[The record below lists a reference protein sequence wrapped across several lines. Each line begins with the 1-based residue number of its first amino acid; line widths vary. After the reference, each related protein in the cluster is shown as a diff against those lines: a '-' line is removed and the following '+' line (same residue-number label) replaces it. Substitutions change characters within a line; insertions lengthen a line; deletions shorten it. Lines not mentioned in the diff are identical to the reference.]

1 MALSVPKT
9 MFQHMLKEGA
19 KHFSGRDEAVY
30 RNISACR
37 QFTQITR
44 SSLGPNGMNKMVV
57 NHLEKLFVTNDAA
70 TIIKELEVCM
80 IFDLGDF
87 GISSDLCDTIVVV
100 THTKVNSIPK
110 VNNTKVNLP
119 RELRYQGVCGHTRN
133 TLPRSILH
141 GLSPPEVIE
150 GFEKAC
156 KKALEILPDLSCS
169 SLSDLRNSEE
179 VAKALKTAV
188 GSKQYGN
195 EDFLSELI
203 TKACVSILPEKS
215 PFNVD
220 NVRVAK
226 ILGSGIHSSEVVS
239 GMVFKREVEGDV
251 KALRDAKIVA
261 FSCPLDSMNTET
273 KGTVLIR
280 NAEELKNFSKGEE
293 EQLEK
298 EIKSIV
304 DTGVNCIVSG
314 GKVGEMA
321 LHFCNKFNILV
332 VRLTSKFDLRRLCR
346 SVGAI
351 ILPKFTT
358 PTAEEI
364 GHCDEIRVSEI
375 GGTSVTIFK
384 QEREETAVS
393 TVVIRGSTENIMDD
407 VERAVDDGVN
417 TFKALTRDDRFVPG
431 AGATEI
437 ELAKQISSFGETCA
451 GLEQY
456 AIQKF
461 AESLEIIP
469 RTLAENAGVKATEV
483 ISKLYAAHQGG
494 DKNAGFDNEG
504 GGAAVKDAVK
514 AGILDLYLVK
524 YWALKFAT
532 DAAVTILR
540 VDQIIMSKPAG
551 GPKPKDNPNW
561 DED

>member
-1 MALSVPKT
+1 MALPVPKT

-19 KHFSGRDEAVY
+19 KHYSGLDEAVF
-30 RNISACR
+30 RNITACR
-37 QFTQITR
+37 HLTQITR

-70 TIIKELEVCM
+70 TIIKELEVQHPAAKM
-80 IFDLGDF
+80 LVLASQMQEQEIGDGTNF
-87 GISSDLCDTIVVV
+87 VLVFAGALLDAAE
-100 THTKVNSIPK
+100 
-110 VNNTKVNLP
+110 
-119 RELRYQGVCGHTRN
+119 ELLRM
-133 TLPRSILH
+133 

-150 GFEKAC
+150 GYEKAC
-156 KKALEILPDLSCS
+156 KKALDTLPDLTCS
-169 SLSDLRNSEE
+169 SLKDLRDSDE
-179 VAKALKTAV
+179 VAKALKTAI

-203 TKACVSILPEKS
+203 TKACVSILPEKT

-226 ILGSGIHSSEVVS
+226 ILGAGIHNSEVIQ

-261 FSCPLDSMNTET
+261 FSCPLDSLATET

-280 NAEELKNFSKGEE
+280 NAEELKSFSKGEE

-298 EIKSIV
+298 QIKSIV
-304 DTGVNCIVSG
+304 DAGVNCIVTG
-314 GKVGEMA
+314 GKVAEMA

-332 VRLTSKFDLRRLCR
+332 VRLNSKFDLRRLCR
-346 SVGAI
+346 SVGAT

-358 PTAEEI
+358 PTSEEI
-364 GHCDEIRVSEI
+364 GRCDEIKVSEI

-393 TVVIRGSTENIMDD
+393 TIVIRGSTENIMDD
-407 VERAVDDGVN
+407 IERAVDDGVN

-437 ELAKQISSFGETCA
+437 ELAKLISTYGETCA

-461 AESLEIIP
+461 AESLEVIP
-469 RTLAENAGVKATEV
+469 RTLAENAGVKATEL

-504 GGAAVKDAVK
+504 SGAAVKDAVK
-514 AGILDLYLVK
+514 AGILDLYIVK

-532 DAAVTILR
+532 DAAVTVLR

>member
-1 MALSVPKT
+1 MALPVPKT

-19 KHFSGRDEAVY
+19 KHYSGLDEAVF
-30 RNISACR
+30 RNITACR

-70 TIIKELEVCM
+70 TIIKELEVQHPAAKM
-80 IFDLGDF
+80 LVLASQMQEQEVGDGTNF
-87 GISSDLCDTIVVV
+87 VLVFAGALLDAAE
-100 THTKVNSIPK
+100 
-110 VNNTKVNLP
+110 
-119 RELRYQGVCGHTRN
+119 ELLRM
-133 TLPRSILH
+133 
-141 GLSPPEVIE
+141 GLSPPEVIQ
-150 GFEKAC
+150 GYEKAC
-156 KKALEILPDLSCS
+156 KKALEILPELSCS
-169 SLSDLRNSEE
+169 GLSDMRDKEE
-179 VAKALKTAV
+179 VIKALKTAV

-195 EDFLSELI
+195 EDFLAKII
-203 TKACVSILPEKS
+203 TEACVSVLPEKT

-226 ILGSGIHSSEVVS
+226 ILGSGLHSSEVVQ
-239 GMVFKREVEGDV
+239 GMVFKREVEGDINS
-251 KALRDAKIVA
+251 LQNAKIVA
-261 FSCPLDSMNTET
+261 FSCPLDAMTTET

-280 NAEELKNFSKGEE
+280 NAEELKSFSKGEE

-298 EIKSIV
+298 QIKAIV
-304 DTGVNCIVSG
+304 DTGVNCIVTG
-314 GKVGEMA
+314 GKVAEMA

-346 SVGAI
+346 SVGAT

-358 PTAEEI
+358 PTSEEI
-364 GHCDEIRVSEI
+364 GYCDEIKVAEI

-407 VERAVDDGVN
+407 IERAIDDGVN

-456 AIQKF
+456 AIKSF
-461 AESLEIIP
+461 ADSLEVIP
-469 RTLAENAGVKATEV
+469 KTLAENAGVKATEV
-483 ISKLYAAHQGG
+483 ISKLYAAHQAG
-494 DKNAGFDNEG
+494 DKNAGFDNES
-504 GGAAVKDAVK
+504 GGAAIKDAVK

-532 DAAVTILR
+532 DAAVTVLR

>member
-1 MALSVPKT
+1 VRERHICNMALPVPKT
-9 MFQHMLKEGA
+9 MLQHMLKDGA
-19 KHFSGRDEAVY
+19 KHYSGLDEAVF
-30 RNISACR
+30 RNITACR
-37 QFTQITR
+37 HLTQITR

-70 TIIKELEVCM
+70 TIIKELEVQHPAAKM
-80 IFDLGDF
+80 LVLASQMQEQEIGD
-87 GISSDLCDTIVVV
+87 GT
-100 THTKVNSIPK
+100 
-110 VNNTKVNLP
+110 NLVLVFSGALLDAAE
-119 RELRYQGVCGHTRN
+119 ELLRM
-133 TLPRSILH
+133 

-150 GFEKAC
+150 GYEKAC
-156 KKALEILPDLSCS
+156 KKALEILPDLTCS
-169 SLSDLRNSEE
+169 SLIDLRDSEE
-179 VAKALKTAV
+179 VSKGLKTAI

-220 NVRVAK
+220 NVRVTK
-226 ILGSGIHSSEVVS
+226 ILGCGVHSSEVIQ

-251 KALRDAKIVA
+251 KALKDAKIVA
-261 FSCPLDSMNTET
+261 FSCPLDSMATET

-280 NAEELKNFSKGEE
+280 NADELKSFSKGEE

-298 EIKSIV
+298 QIKSIV
-304 DTGVNCIVSG
+304 GTGVNCIVSG

-321 LHFCNKFNILV
+321 LHFCNKFNVLV
-332 VRLTSKFDLRRLCR
+332 VRLNSKFDLRRLCR
-346 SVGAI
+346 SVGAT

-358 PTAEEI
+358 PTSEEI
-364 GHCDEIRVSEI
+364 GRCDEIKVSEI

-384 QEREETAVS
+384 QDREETAVA
-393 TVVIRGSTENIMDD
+393 TVIIRGSTENIMDD
-407 VERAVDDGVN
+407 IERAVDDGVN

-461 AESLEIIP
+461 AESLEVIP
-469 RTLAENAGVKATEV
+469 RTLAENAGVKATEL

-504 GGAAVKDAVK
+504 GGAAVKDSVK
-514 AGILDLYLVK
+514 AGILDSYLVK

-532 DAAVTILR
+532 DAAVTVLR

>member
-1 MALSVPKT
+1 MALPVPKT
-9 MFQHMLKEGA
+9 MLQHMLKDGA
-19 KHFSGRDEAVY
+19 KHYSGLDEAVF
-30 RNISACR
+30 RNITACR
-37 QFTQITR
+37 HLTQITR

-70 TIIKELEVCM
+70 TIIKELEVQHPAAKM
-80 IFDLGDF
+80 LVLASQMQEQEIGD
-87 GISSDLCDTIVVV
+87 GT
-100 THTKVNSIPK
+100 
-110 VNNTKVNLP
+110 NLVLVFSGALLDAAE
-119 RELRYQGVCGHTRN
+119 ELLRM
-133 TLPRSILH
+133 

-150 GFEKAC
+150 GYEKAC
-156 KKALEILPDLSCS
+156 KKALEILPNLTCS
-169 SLSDLRNSEE
+169 SLIDLRDSEE
-179 VAKALKTAV
+179 VSKGLKTAV

-203 TKACVSILPEKS
+203 TKACVSILPDKS

-220 NVRVAK
+220 NVRVTK
-226 ILGSGIHSSEVVS
+226 ILGCGVHSSEVIQ

-251 KALRDAKIVA
+251 KALKDAKIVA
-261 FSCPLDSMNTET
+261 FSCPLDSMATET

-280 NAEELKNFSKGEE
+280 NADELKSFSKGEE

-298 EIKSIV
+298 QIKSIV
-304 DTGVNCIVSG
+304 GTGVNCIVSG

-321 LHFCNKFNILV
+321 LHFCNKFNVLV
-332 VRLTSKFDLRRLCR
+332 VRLNSKFDLRRLCR
-346 SVGAI
+346 SVGAT

-358 PTAEEI
+358 PTSEEI
-364 GHCDEIRVSEI
+364 GRCDEIKVSEI

-384 QEREETAVS
+384 QDREETAVA
-393 TVVIRGSTENIMDD
+393 TVIIRGSTENIMDD
-407 VERAVDDGVN
+407 IERAVDDGVN

-461 AESLEIIP
+461 AESLEVIP
-469 RTLAENAGVKATEV
+469 RTLAENAGVKATEL

-504 GGAAVKDAVK
+504 GGAAVKDSVK
-514 AGILDLYLVK
+514 AGILDSYLVK

-532 DAAVTILR
+532 DAAVTVLR

>member
-1 MALSVPKT
+1 MALPVPKT

-19 KHFSGRDEAVY
+19 KHYSGLDEAVF
-30 RNISACR
+30 RNITACR
-37 QFTQITR
+37 HLTQITR

-70 TIIKELEVCM
+70 TIIKELEVQHPAAKM
-80 IFDLGDF
+80 LVLASQMQEQEIGDGTNF
-87 GISSDLCDTIVVV
+87 VLVFAGALLDAAE
-100 THTKVNSIPK
+100 
-110 VNNTKVNLP
+110 
-119 RELRYQGVCGHTRN
+119 ELLRM
-133 TLPRSILH
+133 

-150 GFEKAC
+150 GYEKAC
-156 KKALEILPDLSCS
+156 KKALDTLPDLTCS
-169 SLSDLRNSEE
+169 SLKDLRDSDE
-179 VAKALKTAV
+179 VAKALKTAI

-203 TKACVSILPEKS
+203 TKACVSILPEKT

-226 ILGSGIHSSEVVS
+226 ILGAGIHSSEVIQ

-251 KALRDAKIVA
+251 KSLRDAKIVA
-261 FSCPLDSMNTET
+261 FSCPLDSLATET

-280 NAEELKNFSKGEE
+280 NAEELKSFSKGEE

-298 EIKSIV
+298 QIKSIV
-304 DTGVNCIVSG
+304 DAGVNCIVTG
-314 GKVGEMA
+314 GKVAEMA

-332 VRLTSKFDLRRLCR
+332 VRLNSKFDLRRLCR
-346 SVGAI
+346 SVGAT

-358 PTAEEI
+358 PTSEEI
-364 GHCDEIRVSEI
+364 GRCDEIKVSEI

-393 TVVIRGSTENIMDD
+393 TIVIRGSTENIMDD
-407 VERAVDDGVN
+407 IERAVDDGVN

-437 ELAKQISSFGETCA
+437 ELAKLISTYGETCA

-461 AESLEIIP
+461 AESLEVIP
-469 RTLAENAGVKATEV
+469 RTLAENAGVKATEL

-504 GGAAVKDAVK
+504 SGAAVKDAVK
-514 AGILDLYLVK
+514 AGILDLYIVK

-532 DAAVTILR
+532 DAAVTVLR

>member
-1 MALSVPKT
+1 MALPVPKT

-19 KHFSGRDEAVY
+19 KHYSGLDEAVF
-30 RNISACR
+30 RNITACR

-70 TIIKELEVCM
+70 TIIKELEVQHPAAKM
-80 IFDLGDF
+80 LVLASQMQEQEVGDGTNF
-87 GISSDLCDTIVVV
+87 VLVFAGALLDAAE
-100 THTKVNSIPK
+100 
-110 VNNTKVNLP
+110 
-119 RELRYQGVCGHTRN
+119 ELLRM
-133 TLPRSILH
+133 
-141 GLSPPEVIE
+141 GLSPPEVI
-150 GFEKAC
+150 GGYEKAC
-156 KKALEILPDLSCS
+156 KKALEILPELSCS
-169 SLSDLRNSEE
+169 GLSDMRDKEE
-179 VAKALKTAV
+179 VIKALKTAV

-195 EDFLSELI
+195 EDFLAKII
-203 TKACVSILPEKS
+203 TEACVSVFPEKT

-226 ILGSGIHSSEVVS
+226 ILGSGLHSSEVVQ
-239 GMVFKREVEGDV
+239 GMVFKREVEGDINSL
-251 KALRDAKIVA
+251 KNAKIVA
-261 FSCPLDSMNTET
+261 FSCPLDAMTTET

-280 NAEELKNFSKGEE
+280 NAEELKSFSKGEE

-298 EIKSIV
+298 QIKAIV
-304 DTGVNCIVSG
+304 DTGVNCIVTG
-314 GKVGEMA
+314 GKVAEMA

-346 SVGAI
+346 SVGAT

-358 PTAEEI
+358 PTSEEI
-364 GHCDEIRVSEI
+364 GYCDEIKVSEI

-407 VERAVDDGVN
+407 IERAIDDGVN
-417 TFKALTRDDRFVPG
+417 TFKALSRDDRFVPG

-456 AIQKF
+456 AIKSF
-461 AESLEIIP
+461 ADSLEVIP
-469 RTLAENAGVKATEV
+469 KTLAENAGVKATEV
-483 ISKLYAAHQGG
+483 ISKLYAAHQAG
-494 DKNAGFDNEG
+494 DKNAGFDNEN
-504 GGAAVKDAVK
+504 GGAAIKDAVK

-532 DAAVTILR
+532 DAAVTVLR

>member
-1 MALSVPKT
+1 MALPVPKT
-9 MFQHMLKEGA
+9 MLQHMLKDGA
-19 KHFSGRDEAVY
+19 KHYSGLDEAVF
-30 RNISACR
+30 RNITACR
-37 QFTQITR
+37 HLTQITR

-70 TIIKELEVCM
+70 TIIKELEVQHPAAKM
-80 IFDLGDF
+80 LVLASQMQEQEIGD
-87 GISSDLCDTIVVV
+87 GT
-100 THTKVNSIPK
+100 
-110 VNNTKVNLP
+110 NLVLVFSGALLDAAE
-119 RELRYQGVCGHTRN
+119 ELLRM
-133 TLPRSILH
+133 

-150 GFEKAC
+150 GYEKAC
-156 KKALEILPDLSCS
+156 KKALEILPNLTCS
-169 SLSDLRNSEE
+169 SLIDLRDSEE
-179 VAKALKTAV
+179 VSKGLKTAV

-220 NVRVAK
+220 NVRVTK
-226 ILGSGIHSSEVVS
+226 ILGCGVHSSEVIQ

-251 KALRDAKIVA
+251 KALKDAKIVA
-261 FSCPLDSMNTET
+261 FSCPLDSMATET

-280 NAEELKNFSKGEE
+280 NADELKSFSKGEE

-298 EIKSIV
+298 QIKSIV
-304 DTGVNCIVSG
+304 GTGVNCIVSG

-321 LHFCNKFNILV
+321 LHFCNKFNVLV
-332 VRLTSKFDLRRLCR
+332 VRLNSKFDLRRLCR
-346 SVGAI
+346 SVGAT

-358 PTAEEI
+358 PTSEEI
-364 GHCDEIRVSEI
+364 GRCDEIKVSEI

-384 QEREETAVS
+384 QDREETAVA
-393 TVVIRGSTENIMDD
+393 TVIIRGSTENIMDD
-407 VERAVDDGVN
+407 IERAVDDGVN

-461 AESLEIIP
+461 AESLEVIP
-469 RTLAENAGVKATEV
+469 RTLAENAGVKATEL

-504 GGAAVKDAVK
+504 GGAAVKDSVK
-514 AGILDLYLVK
+514 AGILDSYLVK

-532 DAAVTILR
+532 DAAVTVLR

>member
-1 MALSVPKT
+1 MALPVPKT

-19 KHFSGRDEAVY
+19 KHYSGLDEAVF
-30 RNISACR
+30 RNITACR

-70 TIIKELEVCM
+70 TIIKELEVQHPAAKM
-80 IFDLGDF
+80 LVLASQMQEQEVGDGTNF
-87 GISSDLCDTIVVV
+87 VLVFAGALLDAAE
-100 THTKVNSIPK
+100 
-110 VNNTKVNLP
+110 
-119 RELRYQGVCGHTRN
+119 ELLRM
-133 TLPRSILH
+133 
-141 GLSPPEVIE
+141 GLSPPEVI
-150 GFEKAC
+150 GGYEKAC

-169 SLSDLRNSEE
+169 GLSDMRDKEE
-179 VAKALKTAV
+179 VIKALKTAV

-195 EDFLSELI
+195 EDFLAKII
-203 TKACVSILPEKS
+203 TEACVSVLPEKT

-226 ILGSGIHSSEVVS
+226 ILGSGLHSSEVVQ
-239 GMVFKREVEGDV
+239 GMVFKREVEGDIN
-251 KALRDAKIVA
+251 ALQNAKIVA
-261 FSCPLDSMNTET
+261 FSCPLDAMTTET

-280 NAEELKNFSKGEE
+280 NAEELKSFSKGEE

-298 EIKSIV
+298 QIKAIV
-304 DTGVNCIVSG
+304 DTGVNCIVTG
-314 GKVGEMA
+314 GKVAEMA

-346 SVGAI
+346 SVGAT

-358 PTAEEI
+358 PTSEEI
-364 GHCDEIRVSEI
+364 GYCDEIKVSEI

-407 VERAVDDGVN
+407 IERAIDDGVN
-417 TFKALTRDDRFVPG
+417 TFKALSRDDRFVPG

-456 AIQKF
+456 AIKSF
-461 AESLEIIP
+461 ADSLEVIP
-469 RTLAENAGVKATEV
+469 KTLAENAGVKATEV
-483 ISKLYAAHQGG
+483 ISKLYAAHQAG
-494 DKNAGFDNEG
+494 DKNAGFDNES
-504 GGAAVKDAVK
+504 GGAAIKDAVK

-532 DAAVTILR
+532 DAAVTVLR

>member
-19 KHFSGRDEAVY
+19 KHYSGLDEAVF
-30 RNISACR
+30 RNITACR

-70 TIIKELEVCM
+70 TIIKELEVQHPAAKM
-80 IFDLGDF
+80 LVLASQMQEQEVGDGTNF
-87 GISSDLCDTIVVV
+87 VLVFAGALLDAAE
-100 THTKVNSIPK
+100 
-110 VNNTKVNLP
+110 
-119 RELRYQGVCGHTRN
+119 ELLRM
-133 TLPRSILH
+133 
-141 GLSPPEVIE
+141 GLSPPEVI
-150 GFEKAC
+150 GGYEKAC
-156 KKALEILPDLSCS
+156 KKALEILPELSCS
-169 SLSDLRNSEE
+169 GLSDMRDKEE
-179 VAKALKTAV
+179 VIKALKTAV

-195 EDFLSELI
+195 EDFLAKII
-203 TKACVSILPEKS
+203 TEACVSVLPEKT

-226 ILGSGIHSSEVVS
+226 ILGSGLHSSEVVQ
-239 GMVFKREVEGDV
+239 GMVFKREVEGDINS
-251 KALRDAKIVA
+251 LQNAKIVA
-261 FSCPLDSMNTET
+261 FSCPLDAMTTET

-280 NAEELKNFSKGEE
+280 NAEELKSFSKGEE

-298 EIKSIV
+298 QIKAIV
-304 DTGVNCIVSG
+304 DTGVNCIVTG
-314 GKVGEMA
+314 GKVAEMA

-346 SVGAI
+346 SVGAT

-358 PTAEEI
+358 PTSEEI
-364 GHCDEIRVSEI
+364 GYCDEIKVSEI

-407 VERAVDDGVN
+407 IERAIDDGVN
-417 TFKALTRDDRFVPG
+417 TFKALSRDDRFVPG

-456 AIQKF
+456 AIKSF
-461 AESLEIIP
+461 ADSLEVIP
-469 RTLAENAGVKATEV
+469 KTLAENAGVKATEV
-483 ISKLYAAHQGG
+483 ISKLYAAHQAG
-494 DKNAGFDNEG
+494 DKNAGFDNES
-504 GGAAVKDAVK
+504 GGAAIKDAVK

-532 DAAVTILR
+532 DAAVTVLR

>member
-1 MALSVPKT
+1 MALPVPKT

-19 KHFSGRDEAVY
+19 KHYSGLDEAVF
-30 RNISACR
+30 RNITACR

-70 TIIKELEVCM
+70 TIIKELEVQHPAAKM
-80 IFDLGDF
+80 LVLASQMQEQEVGDGTNF
-87 GISSDLCDTIVVV
+87 VLVFAGALLDAAE
-100 THTKVNSIPK
+100 
-110 VNNTKVNLP
+110 
-119 RELRYQGVCGHTRN
+119 ELLRM
-133 TLPRSILH
+133 
-141 GLSPPEVIE
+141 GLSPPEVI
-150 GFEKAC
+150 GGYEKAC
-156 KKALEILPDLSCS
+156 KKALEILPELSCS
-169 SLSDLRNSEE
+169 GLSDMRDKEE
-179 VAKALKTAV
+179 VIKALKTAV

-195 EDFLSELI
+195 EDFLAKII
-203 TKACVSILPEKS
+203 TEACVSVFPEKT

-226 ILGSGIHSSEVVS
+226 ILGSGLHSSEVVQ
-239 GMVFKREVEGDV
+239 GMVFKREVEGDINS
-251 KALRDAKIVA
+251 LQNAKIVA
-261 FSCPLDSMNTET
+261 FSCPLDAMTTET

-298 EIKSIV
+298 QIKAIV

-314 GKVGEMA
+314 GKVAEMA

-346 SVGAI
+346 SVGAT

-358 PTAEEI
+358 PTSEEI
-364 GHCDEIRVSEI
+364 GYCDEIKVAEI

-407 VERAVDDGVN
+407 IERAIDDGVN

-456 AIQKF
+456 AIKSF
-461 AESLEIIP
+461 ADSLEVIP

-483 ISKLYAAHQGG
+483 ISKLYAAHQAG
-494 DKNAGFDNEG
+494 DKNAGFDNES
-504 GGAAVKDAVK
+504 GGAAIKDAVK

-532 DAAVTILR
+532 DAAVTVLR

>member
-1 MALSVPKT
+1 MALPVPKT

-19 KHFSGRDEAVY
+19 KHYSGLDEAVF
-30 RNISACR
+30 RNITACR

-70 TIIKELEVCM
+70 TIIKELEVQHPAAKM
-80 IFDLGDF
+80 LVLASQMQEQEVGDGTNF
-87 GISSDLCDTIVVV
+87 VLVFAGALLDAAE
-100 THTKVNSIPK
+100 
-110 VNNTKVNLP
+110 
-119 RELRYQGVCGHTRN
+119 ELLRM
-133 TLPRSILH
+133 
-141 GLSPPEVIE
+141 GLSPPEVI
-150 GFEKAC
+150 GGYEKAC
-156 KKALEILPDLSCS
+156 KKALEILPELSCS
-169 SLSDLRNSEE
+169 GLSDMRDKEE
-179 VAKALKTAV
+179 VIKALKTAV

-195 EDFLSELI
+195 EDFLAKII
-203 TKACVSILPEKS
+203 TEACVSVLPEKT

-226 ILGSGIHSSEVVS
+226 ILGSGLHSSEVVQ
-239 GMVFKREVEGDV
+239 GMVFKREVEGDINS
-251 KALRDAKIVA
+251 LQNAKIVA
-261 FSCPLDSMNTET
+261 FSCPLDAMTTET

-280 NAEELKNFSKGEE
+280 NAEELKSFSKGEE

-298 EIKSIV
+298 QIKAIV
-304 DTGVNCIVSG
+304 DTGVNCIVTG
-314 GKVGEMA
+314 GKVAEMA

-346 SVGAI
+346 SVGAT

-358 PTAEEI
+358 PTSEEI
-364 GHCDEIRVSEI
+364 GYCDEIKVSEI

-407 VERAVDDGVN
+407 IERAIDDGVN
-417 TFKALTRDDRFVPG
+417 TFKALSRDDRFVPG

-456 AIQKF
+456 AIKSF
-461 AESLEIIP
+461 ADSLEVIP
-469 RTLAENAGVKATEV
+469 KTLAENAGVKATEV
-483 ISKLYAAHQGG
+483 ISKLYAAHQAG
-494 DKNAGFDNEG
+494 DKNAGFDNES
-504 GGAAVKDAVK
+504 GGAAIKDAVK

-532 DAAVTILR
+532 DAAVTVLR

>member
-1 MALSVPKT
+1 MALPVPKT
-9 MFQHMLKEGA
+9 MLQHMLKDGA
-19 KHFSGRDEAVY
+19 KHYSGLDEAVF
-30 RNISACR
+30 RNITACR
-37 QFTQITR
+37 HLTQITR

-70 TIIKELEVCM
+70 TIIKELEVQHPAAKM
-80 IFDLGDF
+80 LVLASQMQEQEIGD
-87 GISSDLCDTIVVV
+87 GT
-100 THTKVNSIPK
+100 
-110 VNNTKVNLP
+110 NLVLVFSGALLDAAE
-119 RELRYQGVCGHTRN
+119 ELLRM
-133 TLPRSILH
+133 

-150 GFEKAC
+150 GYEKAC
-156 KKALEILPDLSCS
+156 KKALEILPDLTCS
-169 SLSDLRNSEE
+169 SLIDLRDSEE
-179 VAKALKTAV
+179 VSKGLKTAI

-220 NVRVAK
+220 NVRVTK
-226 ILGSGIHSSEVVS
+226 ILGCGVHSSEVIQ

-251 KALRDAKIVA
+251 KALKDAKIVA
-261 FSCPLDSMNTET
+261 FSCPLDSMATET

-280 NAEELKNFSKGEE
+280 NADELKSFSKGEE

-298 EIKSIV
+298 QIKAIV
-304 DTGVNCIVSG
+304 GTGVNCIVSG

-321 LHFCNKFNILV
+321 LHFCNKFNLLV
-332 VRLTSKFDLRRLCR
+332 VRLNSKFDLRRLCR
-346 SVGAI
+346 SVGAT

-358 PTAEEI
+358 PTSEEI
-364 GHCDEIRVSEI
+364 GRCDEIKVSEI

-384 QEREETAVS
+384 QDREETAVA
-393 TVVIRGSTENIMDD
+393 TVIIRGSTENIMDD
-407 VERAVDDGVN
+407 IERAVDDGVN

-461 AESLEIIP
+461 AESLEVIP
-469 RTLAENAGVKATEV
+469 RTLAENAGVKATEL

-504 GGAAVKDAVK
+504 GGAAVKDSVK
-514 AGILDLYLVK
+514 AGILDSYLVK

-532 DAAVTILR
+532 DAAVTVLR

>member
-1 MALSVPKT
+1 MPLNLEKTFNMALSVPKT

-19 KHFSGRDEAVY
+19 KHFSGRDEAVF

-70 TIIKELEVCM
+70 TIIKELEVQHPAAKM
-80 IFDLGDF
+80 LVLASQMQEQEVGDGTNF
-87 GISSDLCDTIVVV
+87 VLVFAGALLDAAE
-100 THTKVNSIPK
+100 
-110 VNNTKVNLP
+110 
-119 RELRYQGVCGHTRN
+119 ELLRM
-133 TLPRSILH
+133 

-150 GFEKAC
+150 GYEKAC

-169 SLSDLRNSEE
+169 SLSDLRDSEE
-179 VAKALKTAV
+179 VTKALKTAV

>member
-1 MALSVPKT
+1 MALPVPKT

-19 KHFSGRDEAVY
+19 KHYSGLDEAVF
-30 RNISACR
+30 RNITACR

-70 TIIKELEVCM
+70 TIIKELEVQHPAAKM
-80 IFDLGDF
+80 LVLASQMQEQEVGDGTNF
-87 GISSDLCDTIVVV
+87 VLVFAGALLDAAE
-100 THTKVNSIPK
+100 
-110 VNNTKVNLP
+110 
-119 RELRYQGVCGHTRN
+119 ELLRM
-133 TLPRSILH
+133 

-150 GFEKAC
+150 GYEKAC
-156 KKALEILPDLSCS
+156 KKALEILPELSCS
-169 SLSDLRNSEE
+169 GLSDVRDKEE

-195 EDFLSELI
+195 EDFLAKII
-203 TKACVSILPEKS
+203 TDACVSVLPEKA

-220 NVRVAK
+220 NIRVAK
-226 ILGSGIHSSEVVS
+226 ILGSGLHNSEIVQ
-239 GMVFKREVEGDV
+239 GMVFKREVEGDIN
-251 KALRDAKIVA
+251 ALQNAKIVA
-261 FSCPLDSMNTET
+261 FSCPLDAMTTET

-280 NAEELKNFSKGEE
+280 NAEELKSFSKGEE

-298 EIKSIV
+298 QLKSIV

-314 GKVGEMA
+314 GKVAEMA

-346 SVGAI
+346 SVGAT

-358 PTAEEI
+358 PTSEEI
-364 GHCDEIRVSEI
+364 GYCDEIKVSEI

-393 TVVIRGSTENIMDD
+393 TVVIRGSTENIIDD
-407 VERAVDDGVN
+407 IERAVDDGVN

-456 AIQKF
+456 AIKRF

-483 ISKLYAAHQGG
+483 ISKLYAAHQAG
-494 DKNAGFDNEG
+494 DKNAGFDNES
-504 GGAAVKDAVK
+504 GGAAIKDAVK

-532 DAAVTILR
+532 DAAVTVLR

>member
-1 MALSVPKT
+1 MALPVPKT

-19 KHFSGRDEAVY
+19 KHYSGLDEAVF
-30 RNISACR
+30 RNITACR

-70 TIIKELEVCM
+70 TIIKELEVQHPAAKM
-80 IFDLGDF
+80 LVLASQMQEQEVGDGTNF
-87 GISSDLCDTIVVV
+87 VLVFAGALLDAAE
-100 THTKVNSIPK
+100 
-110 VNNTKVNLP
+110 
-119 RELRYQGVCGHTRN
+119 ELLRM
-133 TLPRSILH
+133 
-141 GLSPPEVIE
+141 GLSPPEVI
-150 GFEKAC
+150 GGYEKAC
-156 KKALEILPDLSCS
+156 KKALEILPELSCS
-169 SLSDLRNSEE
+169 GLSDMRDKEE
-179 VAKALKTAV
+179 VIKALKTAV

-195 EDFLSELI
+195 EDFLAKII
-203 TKACVSILPEKS
+203 TEACVSVLPEKT

-226 ILGSGIHSSEVVS
+226 ILGSGLHSSEVVQ
-239 GMVFKREVEGDV
+239 GMVFKREVEGDIN
-251 KALRDAKIVA
+251 ALQNAKIVA
-261 FSCPLDSMNTET
+261 FSCPLDAMTTET

-280 NAEELKNFSKGEE
+280 NAEELKSFSKGEE

-298 EIKSIV
+298 QIKAIV
-304 DTGVNCIVSG
+304 DTGVNCIVTG
-314 GKVGEMA
+314 GKVAEMA

-346 SVGAI
+346 SVGAT

-358 PTAEEI
+358 PTSEEI
-364 GHCDEIRVSEI
+364 GYCDEIKVSEI

-407 VERAVDDGVN
+407 IERAIDDGVN
-417 TFKALTRDDRFVPG
+417 TFKALSRDDRFVPG

-456 AIQKF
+456 AIKSF
-461 AESLEIIP
+461 ADSLEVIP
-469 RTLAENAGVKATEV
+469 KTLAENAGVKATEV
-483 ISKLYAAHQGG
+483 ISKLYAAHQAG
-494 DKNAGFDNEG
+494 DKNAGFDNES
-504 GGAAVKDAVK
+504 GGAAIKDAVK

-532 DAAVTILR
+532 DAAVTVLR

>member
-1 MALSVPKT
+1 MALPVPKT

-19 KHFSGRDEAVY
+19 KHYSGLDDAVY
-30 RNISACR
+30 RNIQACR
-37 QFTQITR
+37 ELTQKTR

-70 TIIKELEVCM
+70 TIIKELEVQHPAAKM
-80 IFDLGDF
+80 LVLASQMQEQEVGDGTNF
-87 GISSDLCDTIVVV
+87 VLVFAGALLDAAEGL
-100 THTKVNSIPK
+100 
-110 VNNTKVNLP
+110 
-119 RELRYQGVCGHTRN
+119 LRT
-133 TLPRSILH
+133 

-150 GFEKAC
+150 GYEKAC
-156 KKALEILPDLSCS
+156 KKALEILPELTCS
-169 SLSDLRNSEE
+169 SLLDLRDKDE
-179 VAKALKTAV
+179 VASALRTAV

-203 TKACVSILPEKS
+203 TKACVSILPQKAT
-215 PFNVD
+215 FNVD

-226 ILGSGIHSSEVVS
+226 ILGSGIHSSEVVQ
-239 GMVFKREVEGDV
+239 GMVFKREVEGDI
-251 KALRDAKIVA
+251 KALKDAKIVA
-261 FSCPLDSMNTET
+261 FSCPLDSMATET

-280 NAEELKNFSKGEE
+280 NAAELKSFSKGEE
-293 EQLEK
+293 EHLEK
-298 EIKSIV
+298 QIKAIV
-304 DTGVNCIVSG
+304 DAGVNCIVTG
-314 GKVGEMA
+314 GKVAEMA
-321 LHFCNKFNILV
+321 LHFCNKYNILV
-332 VRLTSKFDLRRLCR
+332 VRLNSKFDLRRLCR
-346 SVGAI
+346 SVGAT

-358 PTAEEI
+358 PTSEEI
-364 GHCDEIRVSEI
+364 GHCDEIKVSEI
-375 GGTSVTIFK
+375 GDTSVTIFK

-407 VERAVDDGVN
+407 IERAVDDGVN

-456 AIQKF
+456 AIDKF
-461 AESLEIIP
+461 AESLEVIP
-469 RTLAENAGVKATEV
+469 RTLAENAGVKPTEL
-483 ISKLYAAHQGG
+483 ISKLKAAHQGG
-494 DKNAGFDNEG
+494 DKNGGFDNEG

-524 YWALKFAT
+524 HWAIKFAT
-532 DAAVTILR
+532 DAAVTVLR

>member
-1 MALSVPKT
+1 MDGQSPQFHPEVPVCR
-9 MFQHMLKEGA
+9 GRNVY
-19 KHFSGRDEAVY
+19 SGLDEAVF
-30 RNISACR
+30 RNITACR

-70 TIIKELEVCM
+70 TIIKELEVQHPAAKM
-80 IFDLGDF
+80 LVLASQMQEQEVGDGTNF
-87 GISSDLCDTIVVV
+87 VLVFAGALLDAAE
-100 THTKVNSIPK
+100 
-110 VNNTKVNLP
+110 
-119 RELRYQGVCGHTRN
+119 ELLRM
-133 TLPRSILH
+133 

-150 GFEKAC
+150 GYEKAC
-156 KKALEILPDLSCS
+156 KKALEILPELSCS
-169 SLSDLRNSEE
+169 GLSDVRDKEE

-195 EDFLSELI
+195 EDFLAKII
-203 TKACVSILPEKS
+203 TDACVSVLPEKT

-220 NVRVAK
+220 NIRVAK
-226 ILGSGIHSSEVVS
+226 ILGSGLHNSEIVQ

-251 KALRDAKIVA
+251 NALQNAKIVA
-261 FSCPLDSMNTET
+261 FSCPLDAMTTET

-280 NAEELKNFSKGEE
+280 NAEELKSFSKGEE

-298 EIKSIV
+298 QLKSIV

-314 GKVGEMA
+314 GKVAEMA

-346 SVGAI
+346 SVGAT

-358 PTAEEI
+358 PTSEEI
-364 GHCDEIRVSEI
+364 GYCDEIKVSEI

-407 VERAVDDGVN
+407 IERAVDDGVN

-456 AIQKF
+456 AIKRF

-483 ISKLYAAHQGG
+483 ISKLYAAHQAG
-494 DKNAGFDNEG
+494 DKNAGFDNES
-504 GGAAVKDAVK
+504 GGAAIKDAVK

-532 DAAVTILR
+532 DAAVTVLR